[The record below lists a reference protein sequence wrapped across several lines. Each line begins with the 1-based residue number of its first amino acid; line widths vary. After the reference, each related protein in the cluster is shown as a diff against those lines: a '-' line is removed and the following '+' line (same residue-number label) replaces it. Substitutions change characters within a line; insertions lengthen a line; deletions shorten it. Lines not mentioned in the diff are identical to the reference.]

1 MKFQN
6 LLNTILRVLKMLFN
20 FSKSILQ
27 NINTI
32 NENINI
38 ARHNPITVNQNEWK
52 TVDEKNSS
60 IYLSKVYYFKS
71 YDNIIYFI
79 NEIIKELSKNKNVP
93 KIIIDKNS
101 VEIMIFSD
109 FIADIT
115 ELEINISKFIDEI
128 YDDIR
133 YI

>member
-27 NINTI
+27 NINSI

-38 ARHNPITVNQNEWK
+38 VRHNPITVNKNEWK

-93 KIIIDKNS
+93 KIIIDENS

>member
-1 MKFQN
+1 
-6 LLNTILRVLKMLFN
+6 MLFN